1 VHSDSPAKHK
11 RNLKTHSNGTRARQN
26 ARLKLNRRTKHLDP
40 VGTSIP
46 HPLDAAARSRHNL
59 MVGKVHDPVA
69 VLLIVNQVANAPV
82 KEIKCQ

>member
-1 VHSDSPAKHK
+1 
-11 RNLKTHSNGTRARQN
+11 
-26 ARLKLNRRTKHLDP
+26 
-40 VGTSIP
+40 
-46 HPLDAAARSRHNL
+46 